1 MNAPQFVV
9 VEFDGWIAKQLSEL
23 TIEHRW
29 LVRETRVV
37 DNALSL
43 VGNRRPCVLIV
54 QVEPTDDKPAAITLI
69 ADAHR
74 TCPDVP
80 VVAVGDA
87 KLNDADRLTW
97 TAALFDLGARYALFP
112 PITKPVLED
121 VISGL
126 MAAALRRLTGAE
138 LPAPAEVEPLPL
150 PEPKRR
156 KRRKRPKD
164 EVIDLADEEFDG

>member
-1 MNAPQFVV
+1 MNAPQLVV

-23 TIEHRW
+23 ATEHRW
-29 LVRETRVV
+29 LVREERTV

-43 VGNRRPCVLIV
+43 IRVHQPLVLIV
-54 QVEPTDDKPAAITLI
+54 QVEPTDDKPAAMALI

-74 TCPDVP
+74 LFPEVP

-87 KLNDADRLTW
+87 KLNDADRAAW

-126 MAAALRRLTGAE
+126 MATAIRRITGAE
-138 LPAPAEVEPLPL
+138 PSAPAEAEEPTLPK
-150 PEPKRR
+150 PKPR
-156 KRRKRPKD
+156 KRRAPKD
-164 EVIDLADEEFDG
+164 KVIDLADEEFDS